1 MTTELKRI
9 GALDGMRRVVEIGS
23 QQLADSFLTN
33 AKLLDELYTLFGA
46 CRVDLGRPCGEAN
59 FTRKAPPSRPFWTS
73 FGFELTAIDYD
84 GHRDSVALDLNV
96 GETPP
101 NLRGGSI
108 LSSISGR
115 RNTSPIRAIAFV

>member
-1 MTTELKRI
+1 LQRRFIFPIANKARFASIGKWVWAAVFLTTELKRI

-23 QQLADSFLTN
+23 QQLADSFLTD

-73 FGFELTAIDYD
+73 FGFELTD
-84 GHRDSVALDLNV
+84 RL
-96 GETPP
+96 
-101 NLRGGSI
+101 
-108 LSSISGR
+108 
-115 RNTSPIRAIAFV
+115 